1 MSQAG
6 KRIPFSNDILYAA
19 STGGRRRVS
28 HGKMEADMEV
38 KMKTKMN
45 TEKVFQAEGWE
56 EREGGGGGRNMLRRA
71 PKGPF
76 SFT

>member
-6 KRIPFSNDILYAA
+6 KRIPSSNDILYAA
-19 STGGRRRVS
+19 STGGWRRGS
-28 HGKMEADMEV
+28 HGKMEANMETKMET
-38 KMKTKMN
+38 KMK

-56 EREGGGGGRNMLRRA
+56 EREGGGGEGNMLRRA